1 MKINKL
7 LIGTAFANREP
18 IAGNGTDG
26 KGWGLI
32 MRQAQQQL
40 EMIGEGTDLMDRVED
55 AVVSVNPDLWLAGLV
70 LAVLINWLA

>member
-1 MKINKL
+1 LARALPVEARN
-7 LIGTAFANREP
+7 
-18 IAGNGTDG
+18 AGDGTDG

-40 EMIGEGTDLMDRVED
+40 EMITEGTDLMDRVED
-55 AVVSVNPDLWLAGLV
+55 AVLSVHPDLWLAGLM